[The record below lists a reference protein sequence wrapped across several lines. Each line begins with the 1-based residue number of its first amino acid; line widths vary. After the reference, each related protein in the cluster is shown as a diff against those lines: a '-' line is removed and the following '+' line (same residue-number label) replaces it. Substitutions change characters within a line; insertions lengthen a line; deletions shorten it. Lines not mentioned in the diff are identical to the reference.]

1 MEFAHN
7 WLAESP
13 YVSTLGIVTKTLSVE
28 DATLELPFNEDNC
41 NPGGVLHGGVAASLV
56 VIGAHAVSR
65 ATLGADAGPLHTVG
79 FQINYLAAAINEAV
93 YANVKLLRR
102 GKELCFL
109 NIEVKTTENKP
120 IASASVAVRGRF
132 GKQAADLKTAIGD
145 SGEVDPGPMGERI
158 GMNSFIGNR
167 GIKAELMKGGR
178 SRLIMPWQDNNA
190 DIEGV
195 HEGAALALFD
205 TTGAMAA
212 WAETGPGMYKAST
225 PAIQA
230 QVLGPPPQTDLVA
243 YSTVTQRD
251 EELFWCDVE
260 LAGAVDQKVYI
271 RGTVIYRIVM

>member
-1 MEFAHN
+1 MDFAHH
-7 WLAESP
+7 WLTTSP
-13 YVSTLGIVTKTLSVE
+13 YIQTLGIVAKRVTAE
-28 DATLELPFNEDNC
+28 DAVLELPFDEENC
-41 NPGGVLHGGVAASLV
+41 NPGGVLHGGVAASLS

-65 ATLGADAGPLHTVG
+65 ATLGAEAGPFHTVG

-93 YANVKLLRR
+93 YADVTLLRR

-109 NIEVKTTENKP
+109 NVEIKTMEGKP
-120 IASASVAVRGRF
+120 IASASIAVRGRF
-132 GKQAADLKTAIGD
+132 GKSAADLQTAVGD
-145 SGEVDPGPMGERI
+145 SGEIDPGPMGERI

-178 SRLIMPWQDNNA
+178 SRLVMPWQDNNA
-190 DIEGV
+190 DVDGV

-230 QVLGPPPQTDLVA
+230 QILAPPPRGDLVA
-243 YSTVTQRD
+243 YSTVIQRD
-251 EELFWCDVE
+251 QELFWCDVE
-260 LAGAVDQKVYI
+260 LAGAIDQKTYI
-271 RGTVIYRIVM
+271 KGTVIYRIVT

>member
-1 MEFAHN
+1 MEFAQD
-7 WLAESP
+7 WLENSP
-13 YVSTLGIVTKTLSVE
+13 YISTLGIVTKTLTVE
-28 DATLELPFNEDNC
+28 DAVLELPFNESNC
-41 NPGGVLHGGVAASLV
+41 NPGGVLHGGVAASLS

-65 ATLGADAGPLHTVG
+65 ATLGADTGTLHTVG

-93 YANVKLLRR
+93 YADVKLLRR
-102 GKELCFL
+102 GKELCFF
-109 NIEVKTTENKP
+109 NVDVKTAEGKP
-120 IASASVAVRGRF
+120 IANASIAVRGRF
-132 GKQAADLKTAIGD
+132 GKQAPTLQTTAGD
-145 SGEVDPGPMGERI
+145 NGAIDPGPMGAHI
-158 GMNSFIGNR
+158 GGNSFIGNR
-167 GIKAELMKGGR
+167 GIKVELMKSSR

-190 DIEGV
+190 DIDGV

-230 QVLGPPPQTDLVA
+230 QVLAPPPKTDLIA
-243 YSTVTQRD
+243 YSSVTQRD

-260 LAGAVDQKVYI
+260 LAGAEDQKVYI